1 MQLRDFLAQYADTL
15 LEQVRGIRSIGDGQ
29 DDAPY
34 RAKAEELSRKPYEK
48 QMDTVLSLVHG
59 FSAGRNALFLTAEMG
74 TGKTMMAI
82 TTAYLVLPERS
93 RVIVLCPSHLVSKW
107 MREIQITIPGTI
119 VHDLGEWSLTALLNL
134 RHTPCQGREFYILG
148 KEKAKLSY
156 VKADALWEQKH
167 LGRLL
172 CPDCGTMAGTK
183 KRRETRCENCGTV
196 FWQAD
201 NTRLRRCAIADVIQ
215 RKFPG
220 GFFDLF
226 IADEVHQYKSGQSAQ
241 GNAFAYLAN
250 RSRKVLCLTGTLM
263 GGYSSNLFYL
273 MWRLMPGKMLDLLG
287 ESRSPGAAE
296 KRFVESYGVIERT
309 IKRSSDGDILGVASI
324 ARRNDRSK
332 VIQKEKPGISPVIF
346 TDFLL
351 ERSAFLRLQDIAAN
365 LPAYTEHVVS
375 VPMDQEQ
382 EDAYKRLEQNLTQ
395 AVKLAVSQGS
405 MRLLGA
411 MLQSLMAYPDGC
423 RRGETVIDPQNGSVI
438 ADAPMLDI
446 QPLPKE
452 EKLIEI
458 VREEVAAGRRCLVY
472 VEHTGTRDLI
482 PDLERLLEQAGFRV
496 AALRSTTVKAG
507 EREAWIN
514 RAVKTQDVDVL
525 ICNPRLVETG
535 LDLIDFPSIIF
546 FQTGYSVFTLRQAS
560 RRSWRIGQ
568 QQPVKVYYLAYE
580 HTLQAK
586 ALGLM
591 ANKMQVALMV
601 EGELSDS
608 GLTALADGESS
619 IMVELAKT
627 LIENS
632 QVDVVGEWI
641 QLKRTQLVMN
651 GQISRRRPVTQQTT
665 VTVSDGESTER
676 VLFEEVLRGYV
687 YLKGKKAVAV
697 VDGKYTFEF
706 SGGVVYFGKKPV
718 GSYGKDG
725 RGEINRKPIRLVRDR
740 ANRWLLYEQRIARAA

>member
-1 MQLRDFLAQYADTL
+1 MELKDFLAQYADTL
-15 LEQVRGIRSIGDGQ
+15 LEQVRSVRPVGEGQ
-29 DDAPY
+29 DDTAY
-34 RAKAEELSRKPYEK
+34 RARAEELSRKPYEK

-82 TTAYLVLPERS
+82 TTAYLALPERS

-107 MREIQITIPGTI
+107 MREIQITVPGAI

-134 RHTPCQGREFYILG
+134 RRTPCQGREFYILG

-156 VKADALWEQKH
+156 VKAEALWGQKH
-167 LGRLL
+167 LGRRL
-172 CPDCGTMAGTK
+172 CPDCGALTGTR
-183 KRRETRCENCGTV
+183 KRKESRCENCGSV

-215 RKFPG
+215 RKFAR

-250 RSRKVLCLTGTLM
+250 RSRRVLCLTGTLM

-287 ESRSPGAAE
+287 ESQSPGAAE
-296 KRFVESYGVIERT
+296 KRFMESYGVIERT
-309 IKRSSDGDILGVASI
+309 IRKSSDDDVLGVASI
-324 ARRNDRSK
+324 ARRNDRSR

-346 TDFLL
+346 TDLLL
-351 ERSAFLRLQDIAAN
+351 ERSTFLRLQDIAAN
-365 LPAYTEHVVS
+365 LPDYTEHVIS
-375 VPMDQEQ
+375 VPMEQEQ
-382 EDAYKRLEQNLTQ
+382 EHAYKDLERDLTQ
-395 AVKLAVSQGS
+395 AVRLALSQGS

-411 MLQSLMAYPDGC
+411 MLQALMAYPDGC
-423 RRGETVIDPQNGSVI
+423 RRGETIIDPHEGSVV
-438 ADAPMLDI
+438 ASAPELDI

-452 EKLIEI
+452 EKLLEI
-458 VREEVAAGRRCLVY
+458 VGREVAAGRRCLVY

-482 PDLERLLEQAGFRV
+482 PDLKGMLEQAGFRV
-496 AALRSTTVKAG
+496 AALRSTTVRAG
-507 EREAWIN
+507 ERESWIDH
-514 RAVKTQDVDVL
+514 AVRTQDIDVL

-546 FQTGYSVFTLRQAS
+546 FQTGHSVFTLRQAS

-568 QQPVKVYYLAYE
+568 QQPVSVYYLAYE
-580 HTLQAK
+580 NTLQAK

-641 QLKRTQLVMN
+641 QLKRTQLMMN

-665 VTVSDGESTER
+665 VTLSDGESRESVR
-676 VLFEEVLRGYV
+676 FEEILRGYV

-697 VDGKYTFEF
+697 VDGKYTFEL
-706 SGGVVYFGKKPV
+706 SGGVIYFGKKPV
-718 GSYGKDG
+718 GAYGKDG

-740 ANRWLLYEQRIARAA
+740 ANRWLLFEQRVVRAA